1 MDAASLTDP
10 SYIYAIREQLGVRC
24 PSCSLP
30 TIEPTNTEHDESQ
43 VAPHVSCGECD
54 WQGTAGDV
62 ERQQLRHFTKYD
74 DKTVY
79 ALWQAFGSITE
90 FAGASRGVLK
100 RECREIDT
108 INNPVDAREEVA
120 TRLPEALRPIPPDIT
135 ERFSV
140 DEKAVKHGVELTE
153 SLTPYDAA
161 TVESFVAES
170 YAAQML
176 QPSDKEVALAQTG
189 NGRIQGAFARRP
201 LTSTDE
207 DRIEKGYQ
215 EIREAVETYSRRT
228 QFATQREAVI
238 AIRTGFEPALQ
249 RRLRSDIVADVVG
262 CNESYAAEFELVTTQ
277 PFPIVL
283 KKEHVAR
290 REMNALTESMR
301 ETVKE
306 RDDYNCVRCAE
317 GAELEVHH
325 IVPIA
330 QGGVTNLSNLATLC
344 ENCHEAAH
352 GGSYGSTVTY
362 ESQDTFWDWIGQD

>member
-10 SYIYAIREQLGVRC
+10 SYIYAVREQLGVRC

-43 VAPHVSCGECD
+43 IASHVACGECD

-62 ERQQLRHFTKYD
+62 ERQQLKKFTEYD
-74 DKTVY
+74 EKTVY
-79 ALWQAFGSITE
+79 TLWQAFGSITE

-100 RECREIDT
+100 RECREIGA
-108 INNPVDAREEVA
+108 INDPVDAREEVA
-120 TRLPEALRPIPPDIT
+120 TRLPEALRPIPPEII
-135 ERFSV
+135 ERFSL
-140 DEKAVKHGVELTE
+140 DETAVEHGVELTKN
-153 SLTPYDAA
+153 LTPYDNA

-170 YAAQML
+170 YAAKML
-176 QPSDKEVALAQTG
+176 RPSNEEIALAQTG
-189 NGRIQGAFARRP
+189 NGRIEGAFARRP

-207 DRIEKGYQ
+207 DSIEKGYQ
-215 EIREAVETYSRRT
+215 EIREAVESYALRT
-228 QFATQREAVI
+228 QFATQRETVI

-249 RRLRSDIVADVVG
+249 RRLRSDIVAEVVG

-306 RDDYNCVRCAE
+306 RDGYKCVRCTE
-317 GAELEVHH
+317 GIELEVHH
-325 IVPIA
+325 IIPIA
-330 QGGVTNLSNLATLC
+330 QGGATNLSNLATLC
-344 ENCHEAAH
+344 EDCHEAAH
-352 GGSYGSTVTY
+352 GGSYGPTVTY
-362 ESQDTFWDWIGQD
+362 EAQDAFWDWIAED